1 MKDALLTLLRDSQSS
16 TAQFR
21 RASDQLAV
29 LVCAEALAKLPH
41 TPVTVTTPLAPAEG
55 LRPAGSV
62 MFVPIIRAGLAMLP
76 AFLSA
81 VPDAPVALVGMQRDE
96 VTAQPGLYYQK
107 FPADLPDSAIILDPM
122 LATGGSSLLVADL
135 LQGIGYAPRD
145 IYHAGVLAA
154 GEGLQRLSAAIPGA
168 NITVAAVDPGL
179 DGRKFISPGLGDYG
193 DRYFGT

>member
-1 MKDALLTLLRDSQSS
+1 MKDVLLTVLRDRNSS

-21 RASDQLAV
+21 HASDQLAA

-41 TPVTVTTPLAPAEG
+41 SPITVTTPLAPAEG
-55 LRPAGSV
+55 LKPAGSV
-62 MFVPIIRAGLAMLP
+62 MFVPIIRAGLALLP

-81 VPDAPVALVGMQRDE
+81 VPEASVALVGMQRDE

-107 FPADLPDSAIILDPM
+107 FPAHLPDSAIILDPM
-122 LATGGSSLLVADL
+122 LATGGSSLLVVDL
-135 LQGIGYAPRD
+135 LQGIGYTPGN

-154 GEGLQRLSAAIPGA
+154 EEGLQRLSAGIPEA
-168 NITVAAVDPGL
+168 NITVVAVDPGL

>member
-1 MKDALLTLLRDSQSS
+1 MKDVLLTVLRDRNSS
-16 TAQFR
+16 TARFR
-21 RASDQLAV
+21 RASDHLAV

-41 TPVTVTTPLAPAEG
+41 SPVTVTTPLAPAEG
-55 LRPAGSV
+55 LKSAGSV
-62 MFVPIIRAGLAMLP
+62 MFVPIIRAGLALLP

-96 VTAQPGLYYQK
+96 VTAQPGLYYRK
-107 FPADLPDSAIILDPM
+107 FPGGLPDSAIVLDPM
-122 LATGGSSLLVADL
+122 LATGGSSLLVVDM
-135 LQGIGYAPRD
+135 LQEIGYAPRD

-154 GEGLQRLSAAIPGA
+154 GEGLQRLAAAIPAA

>member
-1 MKDALLTLLRDSQSS
+1 MKDVLLTVLRDRNSS

-29 LVCAEALAKLPH
+29 LVCAEALARLPH
-41 TPVTVTTPLAPAEG
+41 SPVSVTTPLAHAEG
-55 LRPAGSV
+55 VKPAGSV
-62 MFVPIIRAGLAMLP
+62 MLVPIIRAGLALLP

-96 VTAQPGLYYQK
+96 ITAQPGLYYQK
-107 FPADLPDSAIILDPM
+107 FPPDLPDSAIILDPM
-122 LATGGSSLLVADL
+122 LATGGSSLLVVDL
-135 LQGIGYAPRD
+135 LQGIGYTPGN

-154 GEGLQRLSAAIPGA
+154 EEGLQRLSAGIPEA
-168 NITVAAVDPGL
+168 NITVVAVDPGL
-179 DGRKFISPGLGDYG
+179 DGRKFIFPGLGDYG